1 MKKYELTYLIS
12 PDLSGGEAKTLSQK
26 VSGFIAKQGKL
37 EKTEDPFKKKL
48 AYPVKDKTEA
58 FLSIIVFSFEPNQL
72 SILEN
77 NLKSDPKIM
86 RHIIIIKK
94 EEKKISKRKLEKV
107 LSKKPEKLFAIS
119 ADKQEAEKETPIT
132 ETKKVELKEID
143 QKIEEILKD

>member
-1 MKKYELTYLIS
+1 MIKKYELTYLIS
-12 PDLSGGEAKTLSQK
+12 PDLSGEEAKALSQK

-37 EKTEDPFKKKL
+37 EKTEDPLKKKL
-48 AYPVKDKTEA
+48 AYPVKDKTDA
-58 FLSIIVFSFEPNQL
+58 FLSLIVFSLEPNQL
-72 SILEN
+72 SALES
-77 NLKSDPKIM
+77 NLKSDPQII

-107 LSKKPEKLFAIS
+107 LSPKPEKFF
-119 ADKQEAEKETPIT
+119 EAKEKAPIT

>member
-12 PDLSGGEAKTLSQK
+12 SDLSGEEAKALSQK

-48 AYPVKDKTEA
+48 AYPVKNKTEA
-58 FLSIIVFSFEPNQL
+58 FLSLIVFSFEPDQL
-72 SILEN
+72 SVLEN
-77 NLKSDPKIM
+77 NLKSDPQII

-94 EEKKISKRKLEKV
+94 EEKKISERKLEKI
-107 LSKKPEKLFAIS
+107 LSQKPEKPF
-119 ADKQEAEKETPIT
+119 EARKEIPIT

-143 QKIEEILKD
+143 QKIEEILKE

>member
-12 PDLSGGEAKTLSQK
+12 PDLSGEEAKALSQK
-26 VSGFIAKQGKL
+26 VSGFITKQGKL

-58 FLSIIVFSFEPNQL
+58 FLSLIVFSFEPEQL
-72 SILEN
+72 RILES
-77 NLKSDPKIM
+77 NLKSDPKII
-86 RHIIIIKK
+86 RHIITIKK
-94 EEKKISKRKLEKV
+94 EEKKISERKLEKV
-107 LSKKPEKLFAIS
+107 LTPKLEKNFEV
-119 ADKQEAEKETPIT
+119 KKETPIT